1 MVDGRAAEAQ
11 QRPFSAVSDSSKVVG
26 YLPAGV
32 LIWGGLGKL
41 FDHLFG
47 TSFLTPLGLALG
59 FLLGMYLVLHHC
71 FGRGVLADSTVSERP
86 DPPRP
91 ARELVS

>member
-1 MVDGRAAEAQ
+1 MVEERAADAQ
-11 QRPFSAVSDSSKVVG
+11 QRPFSAASDGSKVVG

-32 LIWGGLGKL
+32 VIWGGLGKL
-41 FDHLFG
+41 LDHLFG

-71 FGRGVLADSTVSERP
+71 FGRAVPDDATVPERTA
-86 DPPRP
+86 PPRP
-91 ARELVS
+91 AREPVS